1 MVKYATLASSFFTRW
16 QIYKRRNEKQ
26 SSNKISASV
35 STYGIDT
42 TAVQH
47 IREIVFSSS
56 SFSGFHIIFR
66 DPTSQSPLFMFR
78 KLYMQSCQPSF
89 RTTRYKQPCC
99 TSLQASQLSSKAC
112 DPQAEARRRPVETV
126 RRRPSWRSAAQPE
139 PGFMEYDLL
148 GTRESDSMGSQ
159 GVLI

>member
-56 SFSGFHIIFR
+56 FFSGFHIIFR

-89 RTTRYKQPCC
+89 RKIAPDIFFRIANIAPSPTWLRRGLVKRGHMQAANLISEL
-99 TSLQASQLSSKAC
+99 TS
-112 DPQAEARRRPVETV
+112 TV
-126 RRRPSWRSAAQPE
+126 
-139 PGFMEYDLL
+139 L
-148 GTRESDSMGSQ
+148 
-159 GVLI
+159 